1 MNQEADGGIA
11 TEGSAARKEVVIIV
25 NAREHAVA
33 KDELSF
39 DEVVAFYE
47 NPPVGPS
54 VYFTVTYRRGHGNK
68 PEGSLVPGASV
79 RVKNGMIFVVTATDR
94 S

>member
-1 MNQEADGGIA
+1 MSEKHGGGAAVEASA
-11 TEGSAARKEVVIIV
+11 TKNRITIIV
-25 NAREHAVA
+25 NAREHTVP

-47 NPPVGPS
+47 NPPVGPN
-54 VYFTVTYRRGHGNK
+54 VYFTVTYRRGQGNK
-68 PEGSLVPGASV
+68 PEGSLVSGESV
-79 RVKNGMIFVVTATDR
+79 RVKEGMIFVVTPTDR

>member
-1 MNQEADGGIA
+1 MSEQQAGG
-11 TEGSAARKEVVIIV
+11 AAVPAGASKKQITIIV
-25 NAREHAVA
+25 NAREHVVS
-33 KDELSF
+33 KEELSF

-47 NPPVGPS
+47 NPPVGPN

-68 PEGSLVPGASV
+68 PEGSLVPGESV
-79 RVKNGMIFVVTATDR
+79 RVKEGMIFVVTATDR